1 MFITEFQKAPSLVE
15 DEFVANHTMT
25 LLDTRHVILVLQYLP
40 PTDGGN
46 LVCKSWYRASAVMRA
61 FSMYLPDRHF
71 TPEVEGL
78 SLLSLGTFS
87 SIYTCE
93 IKKKRYAIKLI
104 DKVTQ
109 ARLQNIRRLRREIKV
124 HQSCVHPNILKLHC
138 VRQNSRSLFM
148 VQEFAEKGDLFDIMN
163 TMPQIEPKKAV
174 IHSCCAQLTF
184 CLDYM
189 HTQGI
194 IFRDLR
200 LENILVV
207 DDGSLKLSDFGNA
220 KFLLKRQK
228 TFTLCGVPEAC
239 APEML
244 CNSGHSHPVDLWALG
259 ILLYELIMGHSP
271 FYSENEMDT
280 YARILSYNG
289 KINLSKEM
297 NTLFDDQRICKLIQ
311 TLLLLEKDIRGKF
324 AESEEEKGP
333 KHNDTTL
340 MGLAQTFAGENTATL
355 SKIPNKEVKKGQ
367 FIKDFPRS
375 SKLKHRMA
383 QLEWNRYCG
392 CF

>member
-1 MFITEFQKAPSLVE
+1 MALSEIK
-15 DEFVANHTMT
+15 
-25 LLDTRHVILVLQYLP
+25 HVILVLQYLP
-40 PTDGGN
+40 PTHGAI
-46 LVCKSWYRASAVMRA
+46 LVCKSWYRASAVMKA
-61 FSMYLPDRHF
+61 FSMYFPERHF
-71 TPEVEGL
+71 APEVEGL

-87 SIYTCE
+87 SVYTCE
-93 IKKKRYAIKLI
+93 IRKERYAIKLI

-124 HQSCVHPNILKLHC
+124 HQSCVHPNILNLYC

-148 VQEFAEKGDLFDIMN
+148 VQEFAAKGDLFDIVN
-163 TMPQIEPKKAV
+163 NITQTELKKE
-174 IHSCCAQLTF
+174 ILHSCCSQLIF
-184 CLDYM
+184 CLHYI
-189 HTQGI
+189 HAQGI

-207 DDGSLKLSDFGNA
+207 NDGSLKLSDFGNA
-220 KFLLKRQK
+220 KFLLRRQK

-244 CNSGHSHPVDLWALG
+244 CSSGHSHPVDLWALG

-289 KINLSKEM
+289 KIQLSKEM
-297 NTLFDDQRICKLIQ
+297 NPLFYDQRLSRLIQ
-311 TLLLLEKDIRGKF
+311 ILLMLEQDARGKYT
-324 AESEEEKGP
+324 ESENGKGP
-333 KHNDTTL
+333 KDSDTTL
-340 MGLAQTFAGENTATL
+340 IGLARTFAAENIVAL
-355 SKIPNKEVKKGQ
+355 CKIPNKDVKASL
-367 FIKDFPRS
+367 INDFPRS
-375 SKLKHRMA
+375 TKLKNRMA